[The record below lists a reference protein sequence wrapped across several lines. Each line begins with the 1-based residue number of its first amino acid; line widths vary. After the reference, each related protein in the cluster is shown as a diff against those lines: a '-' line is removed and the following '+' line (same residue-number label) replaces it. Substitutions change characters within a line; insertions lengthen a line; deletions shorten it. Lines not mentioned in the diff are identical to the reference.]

1 MFTAV
6 VVWGILLPGG
16 VAAVVLAAGWRPWN
30 RTAEAGKSGLA
41 AGAVAMGGALIAA
54 QAAIVGIEVPPI
66 QAGDWLALLLAA
78 AVLLGLV
85 DALFALPGWLRWW
98 LKGTLSAALPLL
110 LLMPLLR
117 HTWSA
122 GEAAAILGAL
132 SLGTLG
138 LWRTLDRLS
147 ERVRGA
153 GLPLALGVVTSGSAA
168 VLAVS
173 GSASLGQLGGALAVA
188 VGVALIVGLLKP
200 SFSLARGA
208 VPPLTVGLTGLWL
221 NGTFYADVPPA
232 SLILLF
238 AAPAFALIGQLK
250 PIASLKPW
258 QTALLRAGAVV
269 LPLAAAA
276 IIAYSASPP
285 VFDEP
290 YW

>member
-6 VVWGILLPGG
+6 VVWGILLPAG
-16 VAAVVLAAGWRPWN
+16 VAAAALAAGWRPWD
-30 RTAEAGKSGLA
+30 RRAEVGKAGPA
-41 AGAVAMGGALIAA
+41 AGAVAFGGALIAA
-54 QAAIVGIEVPPI
+54 QAAIVGIEVPPV

-78 AVLLGLV
+78 AVLLGLI
-85 DALFALPGWLRWW
+85 DSLLELPAWLRWW
-98 LKGTLSAALPLL
+98 LKGTLSVAVPLL
-110 LLMPLLR
+110 LLMPLLQ

-132 SLGTLG
+132 TLGTFG
-138 LWRTLDRLS
+138 LWWTLDRLAD
-147 ERVRGA
+147 RITGA
-153 GLPLALGVVTSGSAA
+153 GLPLALGVVTAGSAA

-188 VGVALIVGLLKP
+188 VGVALLVGLLKP

-221 NGTFYADVPPA
+221 NGAFYADVPPA
-232 SLILLF
+232 SLVLLF
-238 AAPAFALIGQLK
+238 AAPAFALIGQIK

-285 VFDEP
+285 VFEEP